1 MIKSLLIILVKLVEA
16 KLEKIGIEQAI
27 IKNQNYIGVAKQIWN
42 EVDETF
48 RISTSIEEKLQ
59 SKADLFETKVLTKFP
74 ELNKEDIDSLRLA
87 IGGDVNQGK
96 QVVLDNSAIIKQ
108 LTDENNSLKAKNA
121 ELENK
126 IASIQNTV
134 AINAA
139 Q

>member
-27 IKNQNYIGVAKQIWN
+27 IKNQNYITVAKQIWN
-42 EVDETF
+42 EIDETF

-59 SKADLFETKVLTKFP
+59 SKADLFESKVLAKFP
-74 ELNKEDIDSLRLA
+74 ELKKEDIDSLRLA
-87 IGGDVNQGK
+87 IGGEVNQGK
-96 QVVLDNSAIIKQ
+96 QVVLDNSTIIKQ
-108 LTDENNSLKAKNA
+108 LTDENNSLKAKNT

-134 AINAA
+134 AVNIA

>member
-1 MIKSLLIILVKLVEA
+1 MIKSLLTILVKLVEA

-59 SKADLFETKVLTKFP
+59 SKADVFESKVLAKFP
-74 ELNKEDIDSLRLA
+74 ELKKEDIDSLRLA
-87 IGGDVNQGK
+87 IGGEVNQGK

-134 AINAA
+134 AVA

>member
-27 IKNQNYIGVAKQIWN
+27 IKNQNYITVAKQIWN
-42 EVDETF
+42 EIDETF

-59 SKADLFETKVLTKFP
+59 SKADLFESKVLAKFP
-74 ELNKEDIDSLRLA
+74 ELKKEDIDSLRLA
-87 IGGDVNQGK
+87 IGGEANQGK
-96 QVVLDNSAIIKQ
+96 QVVLDNSTIIKQ
-108 LTDENNSLKAKNA
+108 LTDENNNLKAKNA

-134 AINAA
+134 AVNVA
-139 Q
+139 

>member
-27 IKNQNYIGVAKQIWN
+27 IKNQNYITVAKQIWN
-42 EVDETF
+42 EIDETF

-74 ELNKEDIDSLRLA
+74 ELKKEDIDSLRLA
-87 IGGDVNQGK
+87 IGGEVNVGK
-96 QVVLDNSAIIKQ
+96 QVVFDNSTILKQ
-108 LTDENNSLKAKNA
+108 LTDENNRLKAKNA

-134 AINAA
+134 AVNVA